1 MTARDTAAGE
11 PHAAHETMRRESP
24 LGVTR
29 ARRVKAALAAQ
40 ERREGVAVRNDQ
52 RDARQGKG
60 ASERMRY
67 ADEESGALAGAEREA
82 SIVRAARSR
91 SVPSSSRSLANVA
104 VAAAG
109 AAMTT

>member
-1 MTARDTAAGE
+1 M
-11 PHAAHETMRRESP
+11 
-24 LGVTR
+24 
-29 ARRVKAALAAQ
+29 KAALTAQ

-52 RDARQGKG
+52 RDARQSEG
-60 ASERMRY
+60 AGERMRY
-67 ADEESGALAGAEREA
+67 ADEESGLLAGAEREA
-82 SIVRAARSR
+82 SIVRAARSN